1 MKIKSFS
8 LSLFVLASLIIL
20 SFAFYVGAENSFT
33 GTKSVFLDSDQDG
46 LSDEEEKIYG
56 TNPANSDTDS
66 DGYSDGAE
74 VRSGYD
80 PLKKAPGDKLPGFTG
95 SQTTNSTAPDSNDS
109 TSTVLGD
116 SSENNLTTNIAQR
129 ITELTE
135 KSTLDNDPV
144 TLDELQT
151 LVDESMAP
159 STISQDDLPQVSE
172 KDLQIKEQNYDNLSA
187 EKAAAQRKEDFL
199 DYIIAVSYIF
209 SSNSAKPIT
218 TISDIPTMAS
228 DIMTTITT
236 AVTTQ
241 NTADL
246 QDLAI
251 SQRKIAEQL
260 KDVPVPED
268 VVDTHIKALR
278 FMLYAE
284 QLTGLIEPKVDD
296 PIGSIANLTKLQGFM
311 TAFSDFITEAQSKIS
326 QYGIAY
332 DQTVKEK
339 LESFGIEAPK
349 DSAELQSLL
358 EITTGATTN
367 TTSTP

>member
-20 SFAFYVGAENSFT
+20 SFAFYVGAENSST

-56 TNPANSDTDS
+56 TNPSNPDTDG

-95 SQTTNSTAPDSNDS
+95 TQTTNSTTPALTDPA
-109 TSTVLGD
+109 STVLGD
-116 SSENNLTTNIAQR
+116 SSENNLTTDIAQK
-129 ITELTE
+129 ITDLTE
-135 KSTLDNDPV
+135 KSTADNTPV

-159 STISQDDLPQVSE
+159 SIISEDDLPQVSE
-172 KDLQIKEQNYDNLSA
+172 KDLQIKEQNYGNLSA

-199 DYIIAVSYIF
+199 DYIIAISYIF

-228 DIMTTITT
+228 GIMTTITT
-236 AVTTQ
+236 AITTQ
-241 NTADL
+241 NTAGL
-246 QDLAI
+246 QDLAV
-251 SQRKIAEQL
+251 SQKKIVEQL
-260 KDVPVPED
+260 KDVPVPRDLVE
-268 VVDTHIKALR
+268 THIKALR

-284 QLTGLIEPKVDD
+284 QLTSLIQPKVDD
-296 PIGSIANLTKLQGFM
+296 PIGSIANLSKLQGFM
-311 TAFSDFITEAQSKIS
+311 TAFSDFITETQSKVS
-326 QYGIAY
+326 QYGITY
-332 DQTVKEK
+332 DETVKEK
-339 LESFGIEAPK
+339 LESLGIDAPK
-349 DSAELQSLL
+349 DATEFESLL
-358 EITTGATTN
+358 KIDTTTET
-367 TTSTP
+367 TTSP